1 MATTFEIC
9 STEADMLAV
18 NALQI
23 QILTAAGLN
32 PTPLDLLQRQF
43 DEGKII
49 IGKKNDV
56 LIGYLIFY
64 VRFSEVTHMSIGV
77 DPNAQLTGAAT
88 GLSDLMLQEFTN
100 RGIISVTTYA
110 LASNTAACNFTVS
123 RGYVFVEQITA
134 QGHVFNKYTKVL

>member
-32 PTPLDLLQRQF
+32 PAPLSLIQQQF
-43 DEGKII
+43 NEGKII
-49 IGKKNDV
+49 IGKKNNV

-64 VRFSEVTHMSIGV
+64 VRYSEVTNMSIGV
-77 DPNAQLTGAAT
+77 DPNEQLTGAAT
-88 GLSDLMLQEFTN
+88 GLSDLMLAEFTN
-100 RGIISVTTYA
+100 RGIVSATTYA
-110 LASNTAACNFTVS
+110 LASNTAVCNFTVS
-123 RGYVFVEQITA
+123 RGYVFVGQVES
-134 QGHVFNKYTKVL
+134 QGQTFNKYTKVL